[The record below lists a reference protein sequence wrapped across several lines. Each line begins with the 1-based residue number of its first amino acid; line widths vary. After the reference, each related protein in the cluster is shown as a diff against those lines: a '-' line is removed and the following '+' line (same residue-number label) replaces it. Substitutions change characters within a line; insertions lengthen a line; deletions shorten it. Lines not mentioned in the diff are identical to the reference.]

1 MTERSEGIENTVRTV
16 ASSDE
21 GGPMTVKAAGR
32 REWVG
37 LAVLALPTLLVSIDV
52 FVLLLALP
60 RLSAD
65 LGASSTEQLWIMDV
79 YGFLVAGFLVTMG
92 TLGDRIGRRRLLLAG
107 AAAFGGASVLAA
119 YSTSALMLIAARALL
134 GIAGATLA
142 PSTIGLIG
150 NMFTVPR
157 QRAVA
162 ISVWMACFM
171 GGAALGP
178 LVGGV
183 LLAHFWWGSVFL
195 LGVPAMVL
203 LLILGPVLLPEYR
216 DAGAGRIDLPS
227 VALSLAAILPVV
239 YGLKEL
245 ARGGWDIFPA
255 AAVVVGVVFGWVFI
269 RRQRRLP
276 DPLLDV
282 RLFARRAFSA
292 ALGSMMF
299 GTMLMG
305 AIMMF
310 ITEYFQLVHGLTPLR
325 SGLAMLPGV
334 GASLVSFLLA
344 PHLTRLARPA
354 YLIGGGMALSVLGLL
369 LITTADARSGLPAVM
384 IGFAVTNFGAGPMVT
399 LGTDLVVGSA
409 PVEKAGSAGAMNE
422 TSGEFGFAV
431 GIAALGSLGT
441 AIYRDRVTVPAGVPA
456 DAARAAHESL
466 AGATAAAGH
475 LPGPLGSALLG
486 SAREAFT
493 GGMHAAA
500 TVSAVLLVV
509 VAVTVAILLRNAGEP
524 APEGTAAQPELQS
537 V

>member
-1 MTERSEGIENTVRTV
+1 MT
-16 ASSDE
+16 
-21 GGPMTVKAAGR
+21 AGTGSAGKR
-32 REWVG
+32 AWVG

-60 RLSAD
+60 RLSTD

-92 TLGDRIGRRRLLLAG
+92 TLADRIGRRRLLLIG
-107 AAAFGGASVLAA
+107 AAAFGAASVLAA
-119 YSTSALMLIAARALL
+119 YSTSAAMLIFARALL
-134 GIAGATLA
+134 GVAGATLA
-142 PSTIGLIG
+142 PSTLGLIG
-150 NMFTVPR
+150 AMFTVPR
-157 QRAVA
+157 QRAIA

-178 LVGGV
+178 IVGGV
-183 LLAHFWWGSVFL
+183 LLARFWWGSVFL

-203 LLILGPVLLPEYR
+203 LLVLGPVLLPEYR

-227 VALSLAAILPVV
+227 VALSLAAILPAV

-245 ARGGWDIFPA
+245 ARDGWRTVPA
-255 AAVVVGVVFGWVFI
+255 VCVGAGVLVGAAFV
-269 RRQRRLP
+269 RRQRRLA

-282 RLFARRAFSA
+282 RLFARRSFGA

-305 AIMMF
+305 AMMMF
-310 ITEYFQLVHGLTPLR
+310 ITEYFQLVQGLSPLR
-325 SGLAMLPGV
+325 SGLAMLPGT
-334 GASLVSFLLA
+334 GASLASFLLA

-354 YLIGGGMALSVLGLL
+354 YLIGGGMAVSVLGLL
-369 LITTADARSGLPAVM
+369 LVATAGAHDGLPAVM
-384 IGFAVTNFGAGPMVT
+384 AGFAVTNFGAGPMVT

-441 AIYRDRVTVPAGVPA
+441 AVYRDRVTVPAGVPA
-456 DAARAAHESL
+456 DAARAAHDTL
-466 AGATAAAGH
+466 AGATAAAGG
-475 LPGPLGSALLG
+475 LPGRLGTALLG

-493 GGMHAAA
+493 GGMHVAA

-509 VAVTVAILLRNAGEP
+509 VAIAVAVLLRDAGAP
-524 APEGTAAQPELQS
+524 APEESAVEPERPDLQ
-537 V
+537 VA

>member
-1 MTERSEGIENTVRTV
+1 MNT
-16 ASSDE
+16 
-21 GGPMTVKAAGR
+21 KAGK

-60 RLSAD
+60 RLSTD

-79 YGFLVAGFLVTMG
+79 YGFMIAGFLVTMG
-92 TLGDRIGRRRLLLAG
+92 TLGDRIGRRRLLLIG
-107 AAAFGGASVLAA
+107 AAGFGAASVLAA
-119 YSTSALMLIAARALL
+119 YSTSAGMLIAARALL

-142 PSTIGLIG
+142 PSTLGLIS

-178 LVGGV
+178 VVAGM
-183 LLAHFWWGSVFL
+183 LLDHFWWGSVFL
-195 LGVPAMVL
+195 LGVPAMAL
-203 LLILGPVLLPEYR
+203 LLVLGPVLLPEYR

-227 VALSLAAILPVV
+227 VVLSLAAILPVV

-245 ARGGWDIFPA
+245 ARDARQIVPA
-255 AAVVVGVVFGWVFI
+255 VAVVFGVAIGWVFV
-269 RRQRRLP
+269 RRQRGLA
-276 DPLLDV
+276 DPLLDM
-282 RLFARRAFSA
+282 RLFSRRTFSA
-292 ALGSMMF
+292 ALGSMLF

-310 ITEYFQLVHGLTPLR
+310 ITEYFELVQGLSPLR
-325 SGLAMLPGV
+325 SGLCMLPGV
-334 GASLVSFLLA
+334 GASLVSFLLS
-344 PHLTRLARPA
+344 PHAARLVRPA
-354 YLIGGGMALSVLGLL
+354 YLIGGGMAVSVCGLL
-369 LITTADARSGLPAVM
+369 LIAQADARSGLAAVV
-384 IGFAVTNFGAGPMVT
+384 IGFAVSNFGAGPMVT

-409 PVEKAGSAGAMNE
+409 PVEKAGSAGAMNQ
-422 TSGEFGFAV
+422 TSGEFGFAL

-441 AIYRDRVTVPAGVPA
+441 AVYRGRVTVPAGVPA
-456 DAARAAHESL
+456 DAARATRDTL
-466 AGATAAAGH
+466 AGATTAAGR
-475 LPGPLGSALLG
+475 LPDRLGTGLLD

-493 GGMHAAA
+493 GGMHVAAA
-500 TVSAVLLVV
+500 VSAILLVV
-509 VAVTVAILLRNAGEP
+509 VAVVVATLLRNAGREAE
-524 APEGTAAQPELQS
+524 APEAKELET

>member
-1 MTERSEGIENTVRTV
+1 MNTN
-16 ASSDE
+16 
-21 GGPMTVKAAGR
+21 AGK
-32 REWVG
+32 REWIG

-60 RLSAD
+60 RLSTD
-65 LGASSTEQLWIMDV
+65 LGAGSTEQLWIMDI
-79 YGFLVAGFLVTMG
+79 YGFMVAGFLVTMG
-92 TLGDRIGRRRLLLAG
+92 TLGDRIGRRRLLLIG
-107 AAAFGGASVLAA
+107 AAGFGAASVLAA
-119 YSTSALMLIAARALL
+119 YSTSAGMLIAARALL

-142 PSTIGLIG
+142 PSTLGLIS

-178 LVGGV
+178 LVAGV
-183 LLAHFWWGSVFL
+183 LLDHFWWGSVFL

-203 LLILGPVLLPEYR
+203 LLVLGPVLLPEYR

-227 VALSLAAILPVV
+227 VVLSLAAILPVV

-245 ARGGWDIFPA
+245 ARGGWQPVPA
-255 AAVVVGVVFGWVFI
+255 AAVVVGTAAGWVFV
-269 RRQRRLP
+269 RRQRGLA

-282 RLFARRAFSA
+282 RLFGRRTFSA
-292 ALGSMMF
+292 ALGSMLF

-310 ITEYFQLVHGLTPLR
+310 ITEYFQLVQGLSPLR
-325 SGLAMLPGV
+325 SGLCMLPGI
-334 GASLVSFLLA
+334 GASLVSFLLS
-344 PHLTRLARPA
+344 PHLARLVRPA
-354 YLIGGGMALSVLGLL
+354 YLIGGGMAVSVCGLL
-369 LITTADARSGLPAVM
+369 LIARADATSGLAAVM
-384 IGFAVTNFGAGPMVT
+384 IGFAVSNFGAGPMVT

-409 PVEKAGSAGAMNE
+409 PVEKAGSAGAMNQ
-422 TSGEFGFAV
+422 TSGELGFAL

-441 AIYRDRVTVPAGVPA
+441 VVYRDRVSVPAGVPA
-456 DAARAAHESL
+456 DAARETHDTL
-466 AGATAAAGH
+466 AGATTAAAR
-475 LPGPLGSALLG
+475 LPGRLGTGLLD

-493 GGMHAAA
+493 SGMHVAA

-509 VAVTVAILLRNAGEP
+509 VAVVVATLLRDAGQEP
-524 APEGTAAQPELQS
+524 EAAPQPVELET